1 MVSDRGRWLL
11 DAALPQ
17 RRKLLRKLE
26 TAEQKRLR
34 SSWHYWARPEQLPP
48 PDDWRLWLVCAGRGF
63 GKTRTGAEWVGH
75 VARADRHA
83 RIALVGSS
91 IGEVR
96 SVMVE
101 GESGILACSPAGE
114 RPRFEAS
121 LRRLVWPRG
130 AQATLYSAG
139 EPESLRGPQ
148 HSHALRAG
156 AEGGFGERGILFGR
170 HALAPRSGEPDRH
183 ASSRASRR

>member
-11 DAALPQ
+11 DAAPAE
-17 RRKLLRKLE
+17 RRKLLRKLD
-26 TAEQKRLR
+26 TAEHKRLR

-63 GKTRTGAEWVGH
+63 GKTRMGAEWVGQ

-101 GESGILACSPAGE
+101 GESGILACSPAGD

-148 HSHALRAG
+148 HSHAWCAG
-156 AEGGFGERGILFGR
+156 TEGGFRKRGPL
-170 HALAPRSGEPDRH
+170 PC
-183 ASSRASRR
+183 

>member
-11 DAALPQ
+11 NAAPAD

-26 TAEQKRLR
+26 AAEQKRLR

-48 PDDWRLWLVCAGRGF
+48 ADDWRLWLVCAGRGF
-63 GKTRTGAEWVGH
+63 GKTRTGAEWVGM
-75 VARADRHA
+75 VARTDNNA

-101 GESGILACSPAGE
+101 GESGILACSPRGK

-121 LRRLVWPRG
+121 LRRLVWP
-130 AQATLYSAG
+130 
-139 EPESLRGPQ
+139 
-148 HSHALRAG
+148 
-156 AEGGFGERGILFGR
+156 
-170 HALAPRSGEPDRH
+170 
-183 ASSRASRR
+183 